1 MAERYI
7 SPEVSD
13 WLGRL
18 RTALPAAAARQ
29 DGTRLDRAGLIDEIG
44 ESFAHLM
51 STGPDYSRAVT
62 EHVQDAVRWF
72 SRGEGDLA
80 DEALRR
86 ARDAAPGQA
95 ARPAP
100 GTGVND
106 A

>member
-7 SPEVSD
+7 APEVSD
-13 WLGRL
+13 WLGSL

-29 DGTRLDRAGLIDEIG
+29 DGTRLDRAALIDEIG

-62 EHVQDAVRWF
+62 EHVQDAVRCF
-72 SRGEGDLA
+72 SRGNGDQA
-80 DEALRR
+80 QAAILR
-86 ARDAAPGQA
+86 AHDAAPGKT
-95 ARPAP
+95 ARPAAE
-100 GTGVND
+100 TGVND

>member
-18 RTALPAAAARQ
+18 QTALPPTAARQ

-62 EHVQDAVRWF
+62 EYLQDAVRWF
-72 SRGEGDLA
+72 SQGQGDQTA
-80 DEALRR
+80 AALRR
-86 ARDAAPGQA
+86 AHDAVPRQA

-100 GTGVND
+100 S
-106 A
+106 ARCQF

>member
-18 RTALPAAAARQ
+18 RTALPPAAARQ
-29 DGTRLDRAGLIDEIG
+29 DGTRLDRAGLVDEIG

-62 EHVQDAVRWF
+62 EYVQDAVRWF
-72 SRGEGDLA
+72 SRGNGDQA
-80 DEALRR
+80 GAAIRR
-86 ARDAAPGQA
+86 AHDAVPGQA

-100 GTGVND
+100 ETGVND